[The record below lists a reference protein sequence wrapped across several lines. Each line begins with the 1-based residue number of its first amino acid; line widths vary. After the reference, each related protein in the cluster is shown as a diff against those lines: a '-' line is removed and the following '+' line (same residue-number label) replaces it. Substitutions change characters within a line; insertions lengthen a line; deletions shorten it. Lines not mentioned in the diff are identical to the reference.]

1 MKLKNVLL
9 TVKDI
14 ELSKNFYKKL
24 FGLSV
29 ITDFGENVILTEGL
43 VLQEKSAWESGVGN
57 GVQFGGLDSAL
68 YFEEYDM
75 DRFLSRLEKS
85 SYPIEYLN
93 PCFERDWGQKT
104 VRIFDP
110 DHHILE
116 IGETQSAVIA
126 RLLDS
131 GMTAEETA
139 AKTRLPISA
148 ILETGNHGN
157 SR

>member
-1 MKLKNVLL
+1 MVNSKRKYKNDVSRSH
-9 TVKDI
+9 TTIIFFRFSRSTTNPKKGVTTIAGIVDNVK
-14 ELSKNFYKKL
+14 
-24 FGLSV
+24 
-29 ITDFGENVILTEGL
+29 
-43 VLQEKSAWESGVGN
+43 KS
-57 GVQFGGLDSAL
+57 
-68 YFEEYDM
+68 
-75 DRFLSRLEKS
+75 
-85 SYPIEYLN
+85 
-93 PCFERDWGQKT
+93 
-104 VRIFDP
+104 P

>member
-9 TVKDI
+9 TVEDI
-14 ELSKNFYKKL
+14 EISKTFYKEL

-29 ITDFGENVILTEGL
+29 VTDFGENVILTEGL
-43 VLQEKSAWESGVGN
+43 VLQEKSAWENGVGD
-57 GVQFGGLDSAL
+57 GVHFGGLDCAL

-75 DRFLSRLEKS
+75 ERFLNRLENS
-85 SYPIEYLN
+85 SWAIEYLN

-126 RLLDS
+126 R
-131 GMTAEETA
+131 
-139 AKTRLPISA
+139 
-148 ILETGNHGN
+148 GNHGN
-157 SR
+157 GR

>member
-9 TVKDI
+9 IVEDI
-14 ELSKNFYKKL
+14 EKSKVFYRDL

-29 ITDFGENVILTEGL
+29 VTDFGENIILTEGL
-43 VLQEKSAWESGVGN
+43 VLQEKCAWESGVGDK
-57 GVQFGGLDSAL
+57 VFFGGHDGAL

-75 DRFLSRLEKS
+75 ERFLNRLENS
-85 SYPIEYLN
+85 GYPIEYLN

-116 IGETQSAVIA
+116 IGESLSAVIA
-126 RLLDS
+126 RLLGS
-131 GMTAEETA
+131 GMTPEETA
-139 AKTRLPISA
+139 AKTRMPLSA
-148 ILETGNHGN
+148 ILETGSNGK
-157 SR
+157 SC

>member
-9 TVKDI
+9 TVEDI
-14 ELSKNFYKKL
+14 EVSKAFYKEL
-24 FGLSV
+24 FGLCV
-29 ITDFGENVILTEGL
+29 VTDFGENVILTEGL
-43 VLQEKSAWESGVGN
+43 VLQEKGAWESGVGN
-57 GVQFGGLDSAL
+57 KVFFGGYDTAL
-68 YFEEYDM
+68 YFEESDM
-75 DRFLSRLEKS
+75 ERFLNRLENS

-116 IGETQSAVIA
+116 IGESQSAVIS
-126 RLLDS
+126 RLLRS

-139 AKTRLPISA
+139 AKTRMPLSA
-148 ILETGNHGN
+148 ILEIR
-157 SR
+157 SK